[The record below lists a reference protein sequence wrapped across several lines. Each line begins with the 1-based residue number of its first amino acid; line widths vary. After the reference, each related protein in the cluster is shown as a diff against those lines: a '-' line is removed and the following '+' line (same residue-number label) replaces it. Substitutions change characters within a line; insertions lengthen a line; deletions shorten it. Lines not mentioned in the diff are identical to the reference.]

1 MHLDGLIALLII
13 IGIVTSISKSSK
25 KKKAAQAQRKAERPS
40 PAQPKAS
47 TTKIPYTREEWEA
60 FLADADGEAAAEP
73 AAPKKAEAKPAAKPE
88 NATKAAVAAPQKRR
102 AQSVQQSVSAPAPKA
117 ASAGGG
123 SIALDPM
130 QGVEGEPEAE
140 HAAHRL
146 RAAREDARIQ
156 IERAAEQAQ
165 TEVNLQTLRSA
176 VVMKEILDKPV
187 SLRPRR
193 RYS

>member
-47 TTKIPYTREEWEA
+47 TTKIPYTREEWEQ
-60 FLADADGEAAAEP
+60 FLADAEGEAAAKP
-73 AAPKKAEAKPAAKPE
+73 APAKKAAAKPAAP
-88 NATKAAVAAPQKRR
+88 TPAPQKRK
-102 AQSVQQSVSAPAPKA
+102 ASAPQMNVAAPAPA
-117 ASAGGG
+117 AMSTG
-123 SIALDPM
+123 SIALDPR
-130 QGVEGEPEAE
+130 QSVEGETEAE

-146 RAAREDARIQ
+146 RAAQEDMRIGV
-156 IERAAEQAQ
+156 ERAAEQALA
-165 TEVNLQTLRSA
+165 EVNLQTLRSA

-193 RYS
+193 RYY

>member
-25 KKKAAQAQRKAERPS
+25 KKKAAEAQRKAEKPA
-40 PAQPKAS
+40 PAQPKAGAV
-47 TTKIPYTREEWEA
+47 KIPYTREEWAEFLKEEGVPEA
-60 FLADADGEAAAEP
+60 VVQP
-73 AAPKKAEAKPAAKPE
+73 KPAAQPE
-88 NATKAAVAAPQKRR
+88 KAVEAASPAPQKRR
-102 AQSVQQSVSAPAPKA
+102 AKVVQAVAAAPKPVPA
-117 ASAGGG
+117 TTG
-123 SIALDPM
+123 SIALDPR
-130 QGVEGEPEAE
+130 QGVEGETEAE

-146 RAAREDARIQ
+146 RAEREEARIQ
-156 IERAAEQAQ
+156 IERAAEQVQ

-193 RYS
+193 RYY